1 MPALGATGLAVVAV
15 SVVIAIQFKWHHRTH
30 SSTTKFAEVPEN
42 YFLNNQ
48 NLAIYTKNWT
58 ADKPKARIFVVHGMG
73 EHIARYEWFASNL
86 VKEGYEVYGMDH
98 QGHGLSEGDRCFVED
113 FDHFVDDVST
123 FVSKVMKDK
132 NDNLPQFLFGHS
144 MGGTISLHVAH
155 SHPEFF
161 KGVILS
167 GPFFLPAQD
176 IGTVQKW
183 LMGTFSSYLP
193 KAPIPQRI
201 PPAHVSRS
209 SETVHKYATDPLVLS
224 DPPLVRTVHELFETG
239 QNLLEPQFTSTFHL
253 PLLIVHGEE
262 DLLADVKG
270 SRLFCERAQSEDKTC
285 KTYPKFYHEVLNE
298 PEKEHVLQDI
308 LDWIKKHID

>member
-1 MPALGATGLAVVAV
+1 MNGLQGKK
-15 SVVIAIQFKWHHRTH
+15 SIQSQRHFLVIRTC
-30 SSTTKFAEVPEN
+30 
-42 YFLNNQ
+42 
-48 NLAIYTKNWT
+48 
-58 ADKPKARIFVVHGMG
+58 
-73 EHIARYEWFASNL
+73 SNL

-113 FDHFVDDVST
+113 FDHFVDDVSA

-155 SHPEFF
+155 SHPECNFFFLNFPLIYMLISAKLVF

-209 SETVHKYATDPLVLS
+209 SETGK
-224 DPPLVRTVHELFETG
+224 
-239 QNLLEPQFTSTFHL
+239 NLQFFLNQFAQKTCFNDENQFTNMRRT
-253 PLLIVHGEE
+253 
-262 DLLADVKG
+262 
-270 SRLFCERAQSEDKTC
+270 R
-285 KTYPKFYHEVLNE
+285 
-298 PEKEHVLQDI
+298 
-308 LDWIKKHID
+308 